1 MSDVPA
7 VVDNDFETEVMNSEV
22 PVLVD
27 FWATWCGPCVALGP
41 VIEDLWKSYDG
52 KVKVLKMNVEDNKK
66 TPVKFGI
73 RSIPTLILFKDGK
86 VVEQI
91 VGNVPKQKIEDSFK
105 KVL

>member
-27 FWATWCGPCVALGP
+27 FWASWCGPCVALGP